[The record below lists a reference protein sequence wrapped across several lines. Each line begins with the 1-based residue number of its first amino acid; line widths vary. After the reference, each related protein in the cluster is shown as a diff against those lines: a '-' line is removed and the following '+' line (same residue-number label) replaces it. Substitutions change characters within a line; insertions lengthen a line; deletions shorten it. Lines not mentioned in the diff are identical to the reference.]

1 MKKIL
6 TPRSLKFA
14 NFNPE
19 AFITK
24 EATAD
29 DRIRED
35 AQALLMTTLADVT
48 TKMDQTKQQ
57 NVEQFRNLTAEFAGV
72 KAENEAMKADV
83 LAKSVAYAE
92 TTAMIVSLQA
102 NYDQLKRE
110 LDAPIMRGGK
120 DLADSDRSAAVE
132 LQRRIHL
139 HAGGTP
145 EEFKEDLNNLVVAKD
160 YRSATNKLVRLGGI
174 ESRAQVVA
182 RFDTAERKAFDNA
195 SMDSAFFMPEMLGI
209 ELDCNV
215 VCAEMLDLYSTVSVG
230 RSNFMYPE
238 IKSYGDIGTY
248 GCDASCDAELG
259 PEGNIGFRNGNTSDF
274 RGVFCF
280 QKKVLQEANYDLLGF
295 MIRAAAR
302 SHRINRN
309 KALIVG
315 DGINQPQGWL
325 AKDCFAKLQTA
336 SLKFDHVDF
345 RRFLSSAP
353 VEYGEVTA
361 VMHQNM
367 FAYLASKTDAIGRFV
382 FGDGQMTFSPDDT
395 KSRIR
400 ISNCLPDATNNN
412 TRGDATTP
420 FVAGDFIAA
429 AGNWKMA
436 YYSVEKRPMFMEQ
449 YIGGSSAW
457 CVKYQFGAE
466 DGGFVAC
473 CPAARTLN
481 VGP

>member
-1 MKKIL
+1 MKKLFSTSSKFTNISAGVFL
-6 TPRSLKFA
+6 TKDTP
-14 NFNPE
+14 
-19 AFITK
+19 
-24 EATAD
+24 D
-29 DRIRED
+29 DVKIRED
-35 AQALLMTTLADVT
+35 AQAALLATLADVT
-48 TKMDQTKQQ
+48 SKMDVTKAAQAD
-57 NVEQFRNLTAEFAGV
+57 QFRALTSEFAGV
-72 KAENEAMKADV
+72 KAENDQMKADA
-83 LAKSVAYAE
+83 LAKSAAYAE
-92 TTAMIVSLQA
+92 TSAMVISLQA
-102 NYDQLKRE
+102 NMEQLKRE

-120 DLADSDRSAAVE
+120 DLADSDRGAAVE

-139 HAGGTP
+139 HTGGT
-145 EEFKEDLNNLVVAKD
+145 EDNFKEDLNNLVIAKD
-160 YRSATNKLVRLGGI
+160 FRSAANKLVRFGGL
-174 ESRAQVVA
+174 ETKAQIIA
-182 RFDTAERKAFDNA
+182 RFDAGERKAFDAA

-209 ELDCNV
+209 EIDCNV
-215 VCAEMLDLYSTVSVG
+215 ECAEMLDLYSSVSVS

-259 PEGNIGFRNGNTSDF
+259 PEGNVSFRNGNTSDF

-280 QKKVLQEANYDLLGF
+280 QKKTLQEANYDLLGF

-325 AKDCFAKLQTA
+325 HKDCFTKLETGGQT
-336 SLKFDHVDF
+336 FNHIDF

-361 VMHQNM
+361 IMHQNM
-367 FAYLASKTDAIGRFV
+367 FAYLASSVDGLGRFI

-395 KSRIR
+395 KNRIR
-400 ISNCLPDATNNN
+400 ISNCLPDATDGN
-412 TRGDATTP
+412 TRGDAATP
-420 FVAGDFIAA
+420 LIAGDFIAA

-436 YYSVEKRPMFMEQ
+436 YYTVEKRPLFMEQ

-473 CPAARTLN
+473 CPAARVLT
-481 VGP
+481 VGA